1 MKQIFY
7 LVRPNKLASICQ
19 QIAMTF
25 AALVLL
31 GLNLWISGCARDEPV
46 KAHEPAPVAVRIA
59 PVTQQSMA
67 QRIGYVGTVH
77 SRREVKVLSQAA
89 GAAFS
94 LTGEGETVREGQ
106 ILSRIAAPEIAPRA
120 SRMNAEVARAKTE
133 RDFLCETHETDEK
146 LAASGVISKRQ
157 VDLSRKACD
166 AASAALTAAQ
176 AGSREIGATQGKT
189 SEQAPFDGRV
199 LQWLVE
205 PGQNVMPGT
214 PLLLLG
220 SHDLELRVQVG
231 EKDLERGVREGVPA
245 MVRLGDQV
253 LRLEISNVAPMA
265 VGPGRTSEVKIPLPN
280 ELTSTPAHGSSV
292 RIEFLVAEA
301 PDSLAV
307 PQKALAKIAG
317 KDTVFVIDNG
327 LAQAVAVTSGI
338 GDDGMVAVTGEI
350 TAGAWVAV
358 SNLDLLKDNAKVFE
372 VRPEKIEERRP

>member
-1 MKQIFY
+1 
-7 LVRPNKLASICQ
+7 
-19 QIAMTF
+19 
-25 AALVLL
+25 
-31 GLNLWISGCARDEPV
+31 
-46 KAHEPAPVAVRIA
+46 
-59 PVTQQSMA
+59 
-67 QRIGYVGTVH
+67 
-77 SRREVKVLSQAA
+77 
-89 GAAFS
+89 
-94 LTGEGETVREGQ
+94 
-106 ILSRIAAPEIAPRA
+106 
-120 SRMNAEVARAKTE
+120 MNAEVARAKTE

-205 PGQNVMPGT
+205 PGQNVMPAT